1 MCVCKMCTTICQ
13 SVEAQRGFCKG
24 VVFQE
29 QTLASAA
36 AVEWKQQLIENLG
49 WEHWPLAYLICG
61 QFLWEA
67 LPANVS
73 NTSAHIVNDNHPP
86 IQQSRASQSAH
97 INQA

>member
-1 MCVCKMCTTICQ
+1 MICQ

-36 AVEWKQQLIENLG
+36 AIEWKIENLG

-61 QFLWEA
+61 QFAGGFAHERLKTK
-67 LPANVS
+67 NG
-73 NTSAHIVNDNHPP
+73 THIVNDNHPP